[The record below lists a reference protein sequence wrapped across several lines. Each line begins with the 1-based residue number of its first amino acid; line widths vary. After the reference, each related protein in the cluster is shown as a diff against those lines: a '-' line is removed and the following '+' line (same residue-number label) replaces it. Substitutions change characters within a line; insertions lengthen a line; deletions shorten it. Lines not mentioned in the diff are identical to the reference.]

1 MNLKGGASDD
11 GIFICIRRQEAH
23 IKHLRPIYS
32 GFRLV
37 KEPPLCNFTA

>member
-23 IKHLRPIYS
+23 MKHWRPFILHAYKQV
-32 GFRLV
+32 LNTLATV
-37 KEPPLCNFTA
+37 